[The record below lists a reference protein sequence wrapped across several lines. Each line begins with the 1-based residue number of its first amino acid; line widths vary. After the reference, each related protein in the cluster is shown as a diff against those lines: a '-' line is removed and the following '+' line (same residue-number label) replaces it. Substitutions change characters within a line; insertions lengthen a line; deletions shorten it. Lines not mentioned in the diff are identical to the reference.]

1 MAESAMGGLFQTPE
15 MYQQARLQQQQEEAA
30 RYAQMDPMQRATYGT
45 YMAGQQLG
53 SGIGQLFGVQDPQLR
68 MISQRNALA
77 RQIDPNDPNSYMT
90 VANLAAQGGD
100 PQFAMSLAAA
110 GQTALKDLA
119 SRRASFA
126 TAQKAELATQQEMEL
141 RAALSKLGPGA
152 TSEQI
157 LGVVAQYGSPDKV
170 LAVLQGSAD
179 KAENRA
185 ARVLEQEANRQQQIQ
200 LQQDRIDAQIAAAAA
215 AGATQKQIAQM
226 NIDSRIAMQQ
236 FMASLRADEKAT
248 KPLPSYLA
256 KGEDDDY
263 ATAKAA
269 TNLASDANNFI
280 GRITS
285 GEIKFGLKDK
295 ASIRARQVFGSS
307 DPDVIARED
316 YDKFLKILTN
326 ESLRL
331 NKGTQTEGDA
341 VRAAKELDS
350 SESPEAAA
358 AAMRRLVEINVRRV
372 QNASDDVSRRRTN
385 ANFPAPQE
393 KINVPKFDIQILN
406 NEEYNRFVNNPKYPS
421 GTPFVD
427 PKGIRRTKP

>member
-1 MAESAMGGLFQTPE
+1 MAESAIAGLFQTPE
-15 MYQQARLQQQQEEAA
+15 MYQQARLQQQQQEAA
-30 RYAQMDPMQRATYGT
+30 NYAQLEPLQRAAYGT
-45 YMAGQQLG
+45 YMAGQQIG
-53 SGIGQLFGVQDPQLR
+53 SGVGQLLGAQDPQLQ

-77 RQIDPNDPNSYMT
+77 RQIDPNDPNSYMA
-90 VANLAAQGGD
+90 VAQLAAQGGD

-119 SRRASFA
+119 SRRASVA
-126 TAQKAELATQQEMEL
+126 TAQKAELATQQEIEL
-141 RAALSKLGPGA
+141 RGALARLGPNA
-152 TSEQI
+152 TSDQI

-185 ARVLEQEANRQQQIQ
+185 ARVLEQEAIRQQQIQ
-200 LQQDRIDAQIAAAAA
+200 LQKERLDAQIEAARQRGADQRVLIQMQIDGRNELAKFA
-215 AGATQKQIAQM
+215 AGLK
-226 NIDSRIAMQQ
+226 
-236 FMASLRADEKAT
+236 ASEKTT

-256 KGEDDDY
+256 KDEEKDFEI
-263 ATAKAA
+263 ATAA
-269 TNLASDANNFI
+269 TNLSSDANNFI
-280 GRITS
+280 GRIKS

-316 YDKFLKILTN
+316 YDKFLKVLTN

-341 VRAAKELDS
+341 IRAAKELES

-358 AAMRRLVEINVRRV
+358 SAMRRLVEINVRRV
-372 QNASDDVSRRRTN
+372 QNASDDVLRRRKN
-385 ANFPAPQE
+385 ANFPPPEQ
-393 KINVPKFDIQILN
+393 KIDVPKFDVQIIN
-406 NEEYNRFVNNPKYPS
+406 NTEYNKFLNDPKYPS
-421 GTPFVD
+421 GTTFID
-427 PKGIRRTKP
+427 PEGIRRTKP

>member
-1 MAESAMGGLFQTPE
+1 

-53 SGIGQLFGVQDPQLR
+53 SGIAQLFGVEDPQLR

-110 GQTALKDLA
+110 GQAALKDLA

-126 TAQKAELATQQEMEL
+126 IAQKAELATQQETEL

-200 LQQDRIDAQIAAAAA
+200 LQQERLDAEVKAAQQRGADRKEIVQMQIDNSN
-215 AGATQKQIAQM
+215 QM
-226 NIDSRIAMQQ
+226 QR
-236 FMASLRADEKAT
+236 FMASLKPADKAT

-256 KGEDDDY
+256 KGEEEDY
-263 ATAKAA
+263 ATATAA
-269 TNLASDANNFI
+269 SNLASDANNFI
-280 GRITS
+280 GRIKT

-316 YDKFLKILTN
+316 YDKFLKVLTN

-341 VRAAKELDS
+341 VRAAKELES

-358 AAMRRLVEINVRRV
+358 AAMRRLVEINVRRT
-372 QNASDDVSRRRTN
+372 QNASDEVSRRRRN
-385 ANFPAPQE
+385 ANFPEPQE
-393 KINVPKFDIQILN
+393 KINVPKFDVQIID